1 MSIQT
6 ITNAQA
12 SSVYATHETPK
23 TEQENAAGKPQERE
37 KEAAVYEKS
46 KTAAQP
52 KTTYTINRM
61 REEDRAAL
69 VKQLKS
75 EQESRYQSLKNL
87 VETMMGKQAKT
98 FSMAQDDAI
107 WQFLAG
113 GDYTVTEAAKV
124 QAQKD
129 ISEDG
134 YWGVKQTSQRLFDFA
149 SALAGDDPDKM
160 KQMQE
165 AMQKGYGQAEKAWG
179 RELPEISSQTL
190 EAANRLFEAY
200 YADRTTVST
209 TES

>member
-1 MSIQT
+1 MSINT
-6 ITNAQA
+6 ITNAQT
-12 SSVYATHETPK
+12 SNVYAAYETPK
-23 TEQENAAGKPQERE
+23 TEQENAAKKPQETE
-37 KEAAVYEKS
+37 QEAAVYEKS
-46 KTAAQP
+46 ETKAQP
-52 KTTYTINRM
+52 KATYTINRM
-61 REEDRAAL
+61 SEEDRAAL

-75 EQESRYQSLKNL
+75 EQESRYQSLQNL
-87 VETMMGKQAKT
+87 VATMMGKQAKT
-98 FSMAQDDAI
+98 FSMAQDDSI
-107 WQFLAG
+107 WEFLAS

-165 AMQKGYGQAEKAWG
+165 AMQKGFGQAEKAWG

-190 EAANRLFEAY
+190 DAANRLFEAY

-209 TES
+209 AE

>member
-12 SSVYATHETPK
+12 SSVYATHEAPK
-23 TEQENAAGKPQERE
+23 TEQENAAGKPQKRE

-46 KTAAQP
+46 ETAPQP
-52 KTTYTINRM
+52 KATYTINRM
-61 REEDRAAL
+61 SEEDRAAL

-98 FSMAQDDAI
+98 FSMAQEDEI
-107 WQFLAG
+107 WQFLAS

-149 SALAGDDPDKM
+149 SALAGDDPDRM

-190 EAANRLFEAY
+190 DAANRLFEAY
-200 YADRTTVST
+200 YADRAAVST
-209 TES
+209 AE